1 MIRFETRPGF
11 LRMCA
16 AASLGVFL
24 VAAPAFAQT
33 ETRKTVDSGVAKATI
48 YSDRAMVTREAVVN
62 LEPGANI
69 LVFEKIPFA
78 IEAESL
84 QLSGTGNGTLL
95 DLRLKTETFSQIQN
109 TNIRPLYE
117 RKSQLEDKLREISD
131 ALKNLDRERSLV
143 ESMKDKLIL
152 KTNAFDTAIVDTKK
166 WTELLDFY
174 RSRLSRIDGDVR
186 DQGRAKTS
194 ADADLAKIN
203 ADIRDSGNVKRKE
216 VKTVEARVDAARKG
230 EFRLRLSYIVPG
242 PSWTPTYDL
251 RLDAATKTIKVS
263 YYAMVQQGTEES
275 WENVDLTFSTAK
287 PQLGGEAPSLSAWI
301 LSEAVPRPVRTRRSS
316 MDDERSFKSAAAPS
330 AGASSV
336 DMDALKKEEK
346 EKPAELLTVKTAV
359 ETRQASVE
367 FRVEKK
373 STVPND
379 RRPQKIF
386 ITETSYPS
394 AFEYASV
401 PRLSPYVYLKAQAT
415 NTSDYPLLAGRMN
428 VFFDNTFVATTGLD
442 FVASGENFSVS
453 LGVDESISI
462 SHKLIKRNRDA
473 DGFLTGSV
481 RWSYKYL
488 IAVRNNKKT
497 AETVTISDR
506 TPFPTHQA
514 IKVKLLEPVIKS
526 GASVKMDES
535 GRLEYKL
542 DLKPG
547 EKVELPIVFT
557 VEYPSNFNI
566 EGLE

>member
-1 MIRFETRPGF
+1 MIRSEAGLRF
-11 LRMCA
+11 LRMPFA
-16 AASLGVFL
+16 AGLAVFLSAAS
-24 VAAPAFAQT
+24 AFAQT
-33 ETRKTVDSGVAKATI
+33 ETRKSVDSGVSKATI

-84 QLSGTGNGTLL
+84 QLSGTGSGTLL

-109 TNIRPLYE
+109 TNLRPLYE

-131 ALKNLDRERSLV
+131 TLKNLERERSLV

-152 KTNAFDTAIVDTKK
+152 KTNAFDNAIVDTKK

-194 ADADLAKIN
+194 TDADLAKIN

-216 VKTVEARVDAARKG
+216 VKTVEARVDAAKKG

-242 PSWTPTYDL
+242 PSWAPTYDL
-251 RLDAATKTIKVS
+251 RLDAATKQIKVT

-287 PQLGGEAPSLSAWI
+287 PQLGGEAPSLTPWI
-301 LSEAVPRPVRTRRSS
+301 LSEAIPRPVRSRR
-316 MDDERSFKSAAAPS
+316 MAVDDERMMKSAAAPS
-330 AGASSV
+330 AGARGEGLDV
-336 DMDALKKEEK
+336 LKNEEK
-346 EKPAELLTVKTAV
+346 EKAAELLTVKTTV
-359 ETRQASVE
+359 ETRQASVD
-367 FRVEKK
+367 FHVEKK

-379 RRPQKIF
+379 RRPQKIY

-488 IAVRNNKKT
+488 ITVRNNKKT
-497 AETVTISDR
+497 SESVTISDR
-506 TPFPTHQA
+506 TPFPTHQS
-514 IKVKLLEPVIKS
+514 IKVKLLEPVIKP

-547 EKVELPIVFT
+547 EKIELPIVFT